1 MIKLSVNLVSWNGA
15 KYVPYLFD
23 SLRNQ
28 TFKDW
33 QLLVVDNNS
42 QDGMVGL
49 LKKELNDFPV
59 KFEIIENKTNLGFA
73 GGHNLAFKKTENE
86 FILMLNQDMY
96 LAPDCLEK
104 IIKFL
109 DNNTNVA
116 VVSPRL
122 MKWNFDLLDDAN
134 VERIDV
140 NTLQNSFTD
149 QIDTLGLEVFRNRRV
164 VEKFAGQNWDEV
176 QKNIGQ
182 TGSLKVFGV
191 SGALPVFR
199 KSKVEE
205 VIFQDNSIFDE
216 SYQAYKEDVDLAFRL
231 AAHGSEA
238 CVILDALA
246 YHDRSASGSKD
257 MSDTA
262 AVSNKKNQS
271 EWVKYHSY
279 KNHLMTLFKNEYWQN
294 LILDF
299 PWILWYELKKFVY
312 YLIINRKVL
321 VGIKEIWKLRKEL
334 DEKRKFIKNT
344 RKLDWRE
351 MRKLWF

>member
-49 LKKELNDFPV
+49 MKKELDPSTRAAETARYGAGNFPV
-59 KFEIIENKTNLGFA
+59 PWEIIENKENKGFA

-122 MKWNFDLLDDAN
+122 MKWDFDLLDDAN

-182 TGSLKVFGV
+182 TGSL
-191 SGALPVFR
+191 
-199 KSKVEE
+199 
-205 VIFQDNSIFDE
+205 
-216 SYQAYKEDVDLAFRL
+216 
-231 AAHGSEA
+231 
-238 CVILDALA
+238 
-246 YHDRSASGSKD
+246 
-257 MSDTA
+257 
-262 AVSNKKNQS
+262 
-271 EWVKYHSY
+271 
-279 KNHLMTLFKNEYWQN
+279 
-294 LILDF
+294 
-299 PWILWYELKKFVY
+299 
-312 YLIINRKVL
+312 
-321 VGIKEIWKLRKEL
+321 
-334 DEKRKFIKNT
+334 
-344 RKLDWRE
+344 
-351 MRKLWF
+351 